1 MTEPSTAHM
10 QATGRSS
17 SGRRMVAGLRLA
29 LAVLALAITYIDP
42 TEPSRLQALT
52 YAVLVAYVAG
62 SAVVYAANRG
72 LLPFLGQLG
81 KGHYWA
87 DVAFS
92 IALIA
97 LSGGSNSIYFVL
109 FFFAILAAAFRD
121 GFRGG
126 IRATL
131 VCAGL
136 FVIISIVQK
145 PLDPDF
151 DLNRFL
157 IRSSML
163 PIIGYLISFWGGRE
177 VQQRRQL
184 AFLNELG
191 LLANPRLDV
200 DRILALVMDRLRTF
214 FSADSCVAITCSDA
228 GESLL
233 RRVDSSCDHKA
244 PLRAEPAPKAIA
256 AALLALDCES
266 PVVCGARRL
275 LAHNPELI
283 VVGQPRRAVD
293 AGGDDSDRCRAVA
306 DLLEAQS
313 FISAP
318 LRLAP
323 ADGGRLYLARG
334 KGEFTVRDAQFLG
347 LAIEQ
352 FEPTLQYVAL
362 IDRMAGQ
369 VIEDERQRIAL
380 DIHDQV
386 IQPYIGLQFG
396 LTALT
401 QLLENPATDE
411 PLAVARE
418 RARKLLAL
426 SSDGIADLR
435 QYVSRLKEGSSEG
448 AVNPSTLAAFAD
460 RFSRA
465 TGIDVELHLA
475 DGLAKNDAVAQTA
488 FPIVAEALS
497 NVRRHTMA
505 SRAVVDLGLDN
516 GWLRINIENPVDLE
530 AKPEV
535 FVPKSITERVAAI
548 GGSVRVDPHSH
559 GCTRVT
565 VDIPV

>member
-1 MTEPSTAHM
+1 MSEASTVRT
-10 QATGRSS
+10 QATGRASS
-17 SGRRMVAGLRLA
+17 ARRMVAGLRLA

-42 TEPSRLQALT
+42 TEPSHLEGVT
-52 YAVLVAYVAG
+52 YAVLAAYVAG
-62 SAVVYAANRG
+62 SAVVYASSRG
-72 LLPFLGQLG
+72 LLPLLGWLGQ
-81 KGHYWA
+81 GHYWA
-87 DVAFS
+87 DVAVYVV
-92 IALIA
+92 LVA

-121 GFRGG
+121 GFVAGLKV
-126 IRATL
+126 TL
-131 VCAGL
+131 VCVGL
-136 FVIISIVQK
+136 FVLVSVAER
-145 PLDPDF
+145 PLDPEF

-177 VQQRRQL
+177 VQRVREL

-191 LLANPRLDV
+191 QLANPRLDV
-200 DRILALVMDRLRTF
+200 DRILAQVMDRLREF
-214 FSADSCVAITCSDA
+214 FAADSCVVITRSEA
-228 GESLL
+228 GEPLL
-233 RRVDSSCDHKA
+233 RRVDDAHAHKA
-244 PLRAEPAPKAIA
+244 PLAAEPVPEAIA
-256 AALLALDCES
+256 APLLALIPDA
-266 PVVCGARRL
+266 PVVYGAEGRL
-275 LAHNPELI
+275 GRNIELT
-283 VVGQPRRAVD
+283 VVGQRPSAAEAQAQD
-293 AGGDDSDRCRAVA
+293 LDGCRAVA

-313 FISAP
+313 FIGAP

-323 ADGGRLYLARG
+323 AGRGHLYLARASG
-334 KGEFTVRDAQFLG
+334 AFTVPDAEFLG
-347 LAIEQ
+347 HAMEQ

-362 IDRMAGQ
+362 I
-369 VIEDERQRIAL
+369 